1 MARPLS
7 RVYPGHAATR
17 IRAARDGRIVGVC
30 AIPPKPHADMPS
42 DTTHLIAL
50 AAALG
55 WASGLRL
62 WAVLLLTGG
71 AGALGWIALP
81 PGLHVLE
88 NPFMLAA
95 AAVMAAIEFLADKI
109 PAVDSIW
116 DALQT
121 LVRIPGGAALAAGVF
136 GGDDA
141 TWVAGAAVLGAVLAA
156 NSHLAKSSLRAAV
169 NTSPEPFSNIVLSLL
184 GDAAVPTVLWL
195 ANAHPV
201 ALLVLVAFAALVMA
215 TVSVL
220 LIRFLRA
227 LFRRLRR
234 GSPASTA

>member
-1 MARPLS
+1 
-7 RVYPGHAATR
+7 
-17 IRAARDGRIVGVC
+17 
-30 AIPPKPHADMPS
+30 MPS

-81 PGLHVLE
+81 PGLHLLE
-88 NPFMLAA
+88 NPFVLAA
-95 AAVMAAIEFLADKI
+95 TGTMAVVEFLADKI
-109 PAVDSIW
+109 PALDSVW

-136 GGDDA
+136 GGDNGS
-141 TWVAGAAVLGAVLAA
+141 WVAGAALLGAALAA
-156 NSHLAKSSLRAAV
+156 NSHVAKASLRAAV
-169 NTSPEPFSNIVLSLL
+169 NTSPEPFSNIALSLV

-195 ANAHPV
+195 ATAHPV
-201 ALLVLVAFAALVMA
+201 ALLVVVGVAAILMA
-215 TVSVL
+215 TMSVL

-227 LFRRLRR
+227 LVDRLRGR
-234 GSPASTA
+234 FSASTAAR

>member
-1 MARPLS
+1 
-7 RVYPGHAATR
+7 
-17 IRAARDGRIVGVC
+17 
-30 AIPPKPHADMPS
+30 MPS

-88 NPFMLAA
+88 NPFVLAA
-95 AAVMAAIEFLADKI
+95 TATLAAIEFLADKI
-109 PAVDSIW
+109 PALDSVW

-121 LVRIPGGAALAAGVF
+121 LVRIPGGAFLAAGVF

-141 TWVAGAAVLGAVLAA
+141 TWVAGAALIGAALAA
-156 NSHLAKSSLRAAV
+156 NSHVAKASLRAAV
-169 NTSPEPFSNIVLSLL
+169 NTSPEPFSNIALSLL
-184 GDAAVPTVLWL
+184 GDAAVPAVLWL
-195 ANAHPV
+195 ASAHPV
-201 ALLVLVAFAALVMA
+201 ALLVFVGFAALVMA
-215 TVSVL
+215 TISVL

-227 LFRRLRR
+227 LVGRFRGRL
-234 GSPASTA
+234 STAAAAR

>member
-1 MARPLS
+1 
-7 RVYPGHAATR
+7 
-17 IRAARDGRIVGVC
+17 
-30 AIPPKPHADMPS
+30 MPS

-81 PGLHVLE
+81 PGLHLLE
-88 NPFMLAA
+88 NPFVLAA
-95 AAVMAAIEFLADKI
+95 TGTMAVVEFLADKI
-109 PAVDSIW
+109 PALDSVW

-136 GGDDA
+136 GGDNG
-141 TWVAGAAVLGAVLAA
+141 TWVAGAALLGAALAA
-156 NSHLAKSSLRAAV
+156 NSHVAKASLRAAV
-169 NTSPEPFSNIVLSLL
+169 NTSPEPFSNIALSLV

-195 ANAHPV
+195 ATAHPV
-201 ALLVLVAFAALVMA
+201 ALLVVVGVAAILMA
-215 TVSVL
+215 TMSVL

-227 LFRRLRR
+227 LVGRLRSR
-234 GSPASTA
+234 FSTSTAAR

>member
-1 MARPLS
+1 
-7 RVYPGHAATR
+7 
-17 IRAARDGRIVGVC
+17 
-30 AIPPKPHADMPS
+30 MPT

-88 NPFMLAA
+88 NPFVLAA
-95 AAVMAAIEFLADKI
+95 TATMAAIEFLADKI
-109 PAVDSIW
+109 PALDSVW

-121 LVRIPGGAALAAGVF
+121 LVRIPGGALLAAGVF
-136 GGDDA
+136 GGDNA
-141 TWVAGAAVLGAVLAA
+141 TWVGGAALLGAALAA
-156 NSHLAKSSLRAAV
+156 NSHLAKTSLRAAV
-169 NTSPEPFSNIVLSLL
+169 NTSPEPFSNIALSLL
-184 GDAAVPTVLWL
+184 GDAAVPAALWL

-201 ALLVLVAFAALVMA
+201 ASLVLVGLAALVMA

-220 LIRFLRA
+220 LIRFLSA
-227 LFRRLRR
+227 LVWRVR
-234 GSPASTA
+234 GWFAPPPLAR

>member
-1 MARPLS
+1 M
-7 RVYPGHAATR
+7 
-17 IRAARDGRIVGVC
+17 
-30 AIPPKPHADMPS
+30 PP

-81 PGLHVLE
+81 PGLHILE
-88 NPFMLAA
+88 NPFVLAA
-95 AAVMAAIEFLADKI
+95 TGTLTVVEFLADKI
-109 PAVDSIW
+109 PALDSVW

-136 GGDDA
+136 GGDGT
-141 TWVAGAAVLGAVLAA
+141 TWVAGAAVLGAALAA
-156 NSHLAKSSLRAAV
+156 NSHVAKASLRAAV
-169 NTSPEPFSNIVLSLL
+169 NTSPEPFSNIALSLL
-184 GDAAVPTVLWL
+184 GDVAVPTALWL
-195 ANAHPV
+195 ATAHPV
-201 ALLVLVAFAALVMA
+201 LSLVLVAVAALLMA
-215 TVSVL
+215 VVSVL

-227 LFRRLRR
+227 LVGRVR
-234 GSPASTA
+234 GWFAPSPAAR

>member
-1 MARPLS
+1 
-7 RVYPGHAATR
+7 
-17 IRAARDGRIVGVC
+17 
-30 AIPPKPHADMPS
+30 MPS

-50 AAALG
+50 AVALG

-81 PGLHVLE
+81 PGLHILE
-88 NPFMLAA
+88 NPFVLAA
-95 AAVMAAIEFLADKI
+95 TGTLAVVEFLADKI
-109 PAVDSIW
+109 PALDSVW

-136 GGDDA
+136 GGDGT
-141 TWVAGAAVLGAVLAA
+141 TWVAGAALLGAALAA
-156 NSHLAKSSLRAAV
+156 NSHVAKASLRAAV
-169 NTSPEPFSNIVLSLL
+169 NTSPEPFSNIALSLA
-184 GDAAVPTVLWL
+184 GDAAVPAALWL

-201 ALLVLVAFAALVMA
+201 ALLVFVAIAALLMA
-215 TVSVL
+215 AVSVL

-227 LFRRLRR
+227 LAGRVR
-234 GSPASTA
+234 GWFAPSAAAR

>member
-1 MARPLS
+1 
-7 RVYPGHAATR
+7 
-17 IRAARDGRIVGVC
+17 
-30 AIPPKPHADMPS
+30 MPS

-81 PGLHVLE
+81 PGLHILE
-88 NPFMLAA
+88 NPFVLAA
-95 AAVMAAIEFLADKI
+95 TGTMAVVEFLADKI
-109 PAVDSIW
+109 PALDSIW

-121 LVRIPGGAALAAGVF
+121 LVRIPGGALLAAGVF

-141 TWVAGAAVLGAVLAA
+141 TWVAGAALLGAALAA
-156 NSHLAKSSLRAAV
+156 NSHVAKTSLRAAA
-169 NTSPEPFSNIVLSLL
+169 NTSPEPFSNIALSLL
-184 GDAAVPTVLWL
+184 GDAAVPTALWL
-195 ANAHPV
+195 ASAHPV
-201 ALLVLVAFAALVMA
+201 ALLILVGIAAVVMA
-215 TVSVL
+215 TISVL

-227 LFRRLRR
+227 LVGRLRGR
-234 GSPASTA
+234 SAAPVAAR

>member
-1 MARPLS
+1 
-7 RVYPGHAATR
+7 
-17 IRAARDGRIVGVC
+17 
-30 AIPPKPHADMPS
+30 MPS

-81 PGLHVLE
+81 PGLHLLE
-88 NPFMLAA
+88 NPFVLAA
-95 AAVMAAIEFLADKI
+95 TGTMAVVEFLADKI
-109 PAVDSIW
+109 PALDSVW

-136 GGDDA
+136 GGDNG
-141 TWVAGAAVLGAVLAA
+141 TWVAGAALLGAALAA
-156 NSHLAKSSLRAAV
+156 NSHVAKASLRAAV
-169 NTSPEPFSNIVLSLL
+169 NTSPEPFSNIALSLV
-184 GDAAVPTVLWL
+184 GDAAVPAALWL
-195 ANAHPV
+195 ATAHPV
-201 ALLVLVAFAALVMA
+201 ALLVVVGVAAILMAAM
-215 TVSVL
+215 SVL

-227 LFRRLRR
+227 LVGRLRGR
-234 GSPASTA
+234 FSASTAAR

>member
-1 MARPLS
+1 
-7 RVYPGHAATR
+7 
-17 IRAARDGRIVGVC
+17 
-30 AIPPKPHADMPS
+30 MPS

-71 AGALGWIALP
+71 AGALGWVALP
-81 PGLHVLE
+81 PGLHILE
-88 NPFMLAA
+88 NPFVLAA
-95 AAVMAAIEFLADKI
+95 TGTLAVVEFLADKI
-109 PAVDSIW
+109 PALDSVW

-136 GGDDA
+136 GGDG
-141 TWVAGAAVLGAVLAA
+141 TPWVAGAAVLGAALAA
-156 NSHLAKSSLRAAV
+156 NSHVAKATLRAAV
-169 NTSPEPFSNIVLSLL
+169 NTSPEPFSNIGLSLL
-184 GDAAVPTVLWL
+184 GDAAVPAALWL
-195 ANAHPV
+195 ATAHPV
-201 ALLVLVAFAALVMA
+201 AALALVAFAALLMA

-227 LFRRLRR
+227 LVGRLRGR
-234 GSPASTA
+234 FATAPAAR

>member
-1 MARPLS
+1 
-7 RVYPGHAATR
+7 
-17 IRAARDGRIVGVC
+17 
-30 AIPPKPHADMPS
+30 MPS

-88 NPFMLAA
+88 NPFVLAA
-95 AAVMAAIEFLADKI
+95 AGTMAVVEFLADKI
-109 PAVDSIW
+109 PALDSIW

-121 LVRIPGGAALAAGVF
+121 LVRIPGGALLAAGVF

-141 TWVAGAAVLGAVLAA
+141 TWVAGAALLGAALAA
-156 NSHLAKSSLRAAV
+156 NSHVAKTSLRAAA
-169 NTSPEPFSNIVLSLL
+169 NTSPEPFSNIALSLL
-184 GDAAVPTVLWL
+184 GDAAVPTALWL
-195 ANAHPV
+195 ASAHPV
-201 ALLVLVAFAALVMA
+201 ALLVLVGVAAVVMA
-215 TVSVL
+215 AISVL

-227 LFRRLRR
+227 LAARLRGR
-234 GSPASTA
+234 SSTPAAAR

>member
-1 MARPLS
+1 
-7 RVYPGHAATR
+7 
-17 IRAARDGRIVGVC
+17 
-30 AIPPKPHADMPS
+30 MPS

-81 PGLHVLE
+81 PGLHILE
-88 NPFMLAA
+88 NPFVLAA
-95 AAVMAAIEFLADKI
+95 TGTMAVVEFLADKI
-109 PAVDSIW
+109 PALDSIW

-121 LVRIPGGAALAAGVF
+121 LVRIPGGALLAAGVF

-141 TWVAGAAVLGAVLAA
+141 TWVAGAALLGAALAA
-156 NSHLAKSSLRAAV
+156 NSHVAKTSLRAAA
-169 NTSPEPFSNIVLSLL
+169 NTSPEPFSNIALSLL
-184 GDAAVPTVLWL
+184 GDAAVPTALWL
-195 ANAHPV
+195 ASAHPV
-201 ALLVLVAFAALVMA
+201 ALLILVGIAAVVMA
-215 TVSVL
+215 TISVL

-227 LFRRLRR
+227 LVGRLRGR
-234 GSPASTA
+234 STAPAAAR

>member
-1 MARPLS
+1 M
-7 RVYPGHAATR
+7 
-17 IRAARDGRIVGVC
+17 RDGRIVGVC
-30 AIPPKPHADMPS
+30 ATRQKPHATMPS

-71 AGALGWIALP
+71 AGALGWITLP

-95 AAVMAAIEFLADKI
+95 AAAMAAIEFLADKI

-156 NSHLAKSSLRAAV
+156 ID
-169 NTSPEPFSNIVLSLL
+169 P
-184 GDAAVPTVLWL
+184 
-195 ANAHPV
+195 
-201 ALLVLVAFAALVMA
+201 ALVMFEA
-215 TVSVL
+215 PTKELQVE
-220 LIRFLRA
+220 LIRTVGPTVNLGNVATSDVIGVETLRQG
-227 LFRRLRR
+227 LR
-234 GSPASTA
+234 GDTLLDLTTGVSASHVGAGPARSARTAA

>member
-1 MARPLS
+1 
-7 RVYPGHAATR
+7 
-17 IRAARDGRIVGVC
+17 
-30 AIPPKPHADMPS
+30 MPS

-71 AGALGWIALP
+71 AGALGWITLP
-81 PGLHVLE
+81 PGLNVLE

-95 AAVMAAIEFLADKI
+95 AAAMAAIEFLADKI

-141 TWVAGAAVLGAVLAA
+141 TWVAGAALLGAVLAA

-169 NTSPEPFSNIVLSLL
+169 NTSPEPFSNIALSLL
-184 GDAAVPTVLWL
+184 GDVAVPAVLWL

-227 LFRRLRR
+227 LARRLRR
-234 GSPASTA
+234 GFTTSTAQR